1 MYRVFIISL
10 KMEFFLEFMI
20 YKLLLIVCVSC
31 GVNFF
36 LIKYKSFIPLL
47 DIPNERSSHQ
57 NVIPRSG
64 GIAIFTAFCVGIF
77 LCDLKHD
84 YLFLVPLTIV
94 FVLGL
99 YDDIKSI
106 SSKKK
111 LFITFFASMLLFF
124 SGFEL
129 ERYGH
134 FFGNE
139 VIVPLWLSC
148 LFFSIAC
155 AGFINA
161 VNLIDG
167 LDGLASLISL
177 IILCAFAYLGFKW
190 NDAFLFNIS
199 GVLIASILGFLIF
212 NWHPAKIFMG
222 DSGSLSLG
230 FIIVLLCVYAI
241 KQQYVTAV
249 SVLLLAAIPILDT
262 LIVMARRM
270 VNKQNPFKADKTHI
284 HHIILKQQN
293 KHVVRTI
300 LLMGVWQMLFTYIG
314 LGFKVRDDVYI
325 LVLFLLCFLLFYFS
339 LTPKKRRKGHHVS

>member
-1 MYRVFIISL
+1 MFLLRYQKII
-10 KMEFFLEFMI
+10 KI
-20 YKLLLIVCVSC
+20 
-31 GVNFF
+31 
-36 LIKYKSFIPLL
+36 L
-47 DIPNERSSHQ
+47 DEPNARSHHK
-57 NVIPRSG
+57 VIIPRSG
-64 GIAIFTAFCVGIF
+64 GIAIFSAFCVGIF
-77 LCDLKHD
+77 LCGLKHN
-84 YLFLVPLTIV
+84 YLFMVPLTIV
-94 FVLGL
+94 FILGL

-124 SGFEL
+124 LGFEL
-129 ERYGH
+129 ERYGD
-134 FFGNE
+134 FFGHE
-139 VIVPLWLSC
+139 VIAPLWFSC

-177 IILCAFAYLGFKW
+177 IILCAFTYLGFKW
-190 NDAFLFNIS
+190 NDVFLFNVAA
-199 GVLIASILGFLIF
+199 VLIASIFGFLIF

-230 FIIVLLCVYAI
+230 FVIVLLCVYAI
-241 KQQYVTAV
+241 KQQYITAI

-262 LIVMARRM
+262 LIVMARRI
-270 VNKQNPFKADKTHI
+270 VNKHNPFKADKTHI
-284 HHIILKQQN
+284 HHIILHQQN
-293 KHVVRTI
+293 KHVVRTV

-325 LVLFLLCFLLFYFS
+325 LVLFLLCFFLFYFS
-339 LTPKKRRKGHHVS
+339 LTPKKRRKGHHVL

>member
-1 MYRVFIISL
+1 MNLFNIYVLIGIFGISAIVS
-10 KMEFFLEFMI
+10 FL
-20 YKLLLIVCVSC
+20 LV
-31 GVNFF
+31 
-36 LIKYKSFIPLL
+36 KYKHVIRIL
-47 DIPNERSSHQ
+47 DEPNARSHHKV
-57 NVIPRSG
+57 VIPRSG
-64 GIAIFTAFCVGIF
+64 GIAIFSAFVTGVFSLDIS
-77 LCDLKHD
+77 HD
-84 YLFLVPLTIV
+84 YWFLAPLFII

-99 YDDIKSI
+99 YDDIKGI

-111 LFITFFASMLLFF
+111 LLVTFFSSMLLFF
-124 SGFEL
+124 LGFDL

-134 FFGNE
+134 FFGHE
-139 VIVPLWLSC
+139 VIFPLWISC

-167 LDGLASLISL
+167 LDGLASFIAL
-177 IILCAFAYLGFKW
+177 IILSAFAYLGLKW
-190 NDAFLFNIS
+190 DDVFLFNMAVLL
-199 GVLIASILGFLIF
+199 GVSILGFLVF

-241 KQQYVTAV
+241 KQHYITAV
-249 SVLLLAAIPILDT
+249 SVLLLAALPILDT
-262 LIVMARRM
+262 LIVMVRRV

-293 KHVVRTI
+293 RHVVRTV

-325 LVLFLLCFLLFYFS
+325 LILFLLCFCLFYFS
-339 LTPKKRRKGHHVS
+339 LTPKKRRKGYHVS